1 MSTIYSIFSVCP
13 LGDGN
18 WLWAAWKSP
27 EQAKAFLKKP
37 DKNAILDCYIYA
49 ESPSKDKAIQVAR
62 KLLGSYTKQAD
73 SSLAQEVAK
82 AIYGDILITDSYEG
96 SIQPTDIINISDHL
110 TSLIGLD
117 AVKATVQELANIAQV
132 YKLRAEKGMQRPPL
146 TRHLV
151 FTGNPGT
158 GKTTVARILGEI
170 YSQFGVLSKGHFVEV
185 DRADLVAEYLGQTA
199 PKTTK
204 AVQSALGGILF
215 IDEAYSLVPEGRSDV
230 YGQEAINTLLKMM
243 EDHRED
249 LVVIVAGYQDEM
261 ARFIASNPGLK
272 SRFGRKIHFEDY
284 SASELVEIFKVICE
298 KHDYAL
304 ADGTSQSLEVLLNQ
318 FSDNIGSLGNGRFV
332 RNIFDRC
339 LALQCSRLIAL
350 PNPSEQDLKTFVPND
365 IPTANYLKQHLL

>member
-1 MSTIYSIFSVCP
+1 MSIIYSIFSVCP

-18 WLWAAWKSP
+18 WLWAAWKTP
-27 EQAKAFLKKP
+27 EQANVFLNKP
-37 DKNAILDCYIYA
+37 DKNPILDCYMYA
-49 ESPSKDKAIQVAR
+49 EAPSQDAAIQVAR
-62 KLLGSYTKQAD
+62 KLLGPYVKQEG
-73 SSLAQEVAK
+73 SRFAQEVAE
-82 AIYGDILITDSYEG
+82 AIGAEATFDEEASGERKEEKKKIDVSNYLK
-96 SIQPTDIINISDHL
+96 
-110 TSLIGLD
+110 SLIGLD

-298 KHDYAL
+298 KH
-304 ADGTSQSLEVLLNQ
+304 G
-318 FSDNIGSLGNGRFV
+318 FV
-332 RNIFDRC
+332 
-339 LALQCSRLIAL
+339 
-350 PNPSEQDLKTFVPND
+350 K
-365 IPTANYLKQHLL
+365 